1 MYLKSLVLK
10 GFKSFADRSALS
22 LEPGITAIVGPN
34 GSGKSNISDAV
45 LWVLGERNAKNL
57 RGQAMEDVIFAGSSA
72 RKGAALAEV
81 DLVLDNSCGTLPVDY
96 TEVVVTRRMHRS
108 GESEY
113 LINGAPARRLD
124 VLDILHDSGLGSGTH
139 SIISQGNLDSVLA
152 SKPEDRRALIE
163 EAAGVLKHKQR
174 KAKSERK
181 LANMDQHLARVRDV
195 VGEVERQLGPLE
207 RKARR
212 ARTFE
217 ELSGQLAEA
226 RLALSVDD
234 LRRLQELWGTQ
245 EKQEEAL
252 GASVEEARASVEAA
266 DAAMEQLQAAIAEE
280 SLSTGSLS
288 SQFRAV
294 SLAFERLE
302 SAGRSAAERRRAAQV
317 RVDEIELLISQHAQQ
332 QESLIAEVKT
342 AQDTL
347 DAGRVAVVEANEA
360 VARLEAERKAASAK
374 RQEKEEQQRSAT
386 ASMRETEAQL
396 ASVRRRLSQ
405 TREALS
411 AGVAHIKVVE
421 GRRSD
426 RELSCVTATAD
437 AQALS
442 QEAAALERARIDAAA
457 EESRLREALGL
468 ALQQRDAC
476 RTASEEARAAVLDY
490 EAKIRALEEIER
502 ATQLA
507 AGEAAGWV
515 AGNASRLPGSPE
527 PLSRA
532 VAAPPHLEGLVEQL
546 LGSDVQAFLVQDAAC
561 ALDVALQAAERQ
573 VEGEVTLVLRDGR
586 PQRDLLLNGPG
597 AFSLI
602 EELSF
607 EPSAARAAW
616 ALLGDV
622 VVCESLELALSLHL
636 EDEGGHRFV
645 TEDGACVWPSGKVTF
660 GRQAPQDGEGALARV
675 RRLEELALLHSQAK
689 DAFEQAKKAQ
699 AQSEEA
705 FSALQAESLSVSQQ
719 LAALIGKESSAKGQ
733 AAKAQE
739 RVEQL
744 TAELASIAKQHAEA
758 LAAVEKAQPDVDSLE
773 AREQELSHTL
783 EELRVKSAQLADEIA
798 PLRQAAGKA
807 NEALNQAKLEAARQ
821 VERQTYNR
829 RMLDTR
835 SRALEDLES
844 TARQSAQALSVK
856 TVAIQRLRPLE
867 ELFDQL
873 SQSAQRRMAVLED
886 MAREAQDS
894 STQLQVASQEAR
906 QASRAAREN
915 YESLSQRLADLR
927 VEKGRLELQ
936 VQSAIN
942 VIVEDCRTPL
952 EFALG
957 LPALEDRSSVE
968 QEEQRLSKR
977 IAGLGAINPEAAQEF
992 SALKERY
999 DYLMQQVGD
1008 LESARRSLARINRVI
1023 DARMK
1028 NDFQRTF
1035 DEVNANFQEVFSVLF
1050 PGGTAHLSLTDPDD
1064 VDNSGVEVNAQ
1075 PRGKRITKMT
1085 LMSGGEKS
1093 LTALALLFALY
1104 RTRPTP
1110 FYILDEVEAALDDTN
1125 LRRLIAYIDQLRTTT
1140 QLIMITHQRR
1150 TMEMADVL
1158 FGVSMQADGI
1168 TKVISQKLD
1177 RALEYA
1183 E

>member
-96 TEVVVTRRMHRS
+96 SEVVITRRMHRS

-113 LINGAPARRLD
+113 LINGTVARRLD

-207 RKARR
+207 RKAKR

-226 RLALSVDD
+226 KLALSVDD
-234 LRRLQELWGTQ
+234 LRTLQEKWGTQ
-245 EKQEEAL
+245 ESGEEAL
-252 GASVEEARASVEAA
+252 ASQVEEAKAQVAA
-266 DAAMEQLQAAIAEE
+266 AEAAMEELQATIAQEN
-280 SLSTGSLS
+280 LSTGSLS
-288 SQFRAV
+288 AQFRAV

-302 SAGRSAAERRRAAQV
+302 SAGRSAAERQRAAQQ
-317 RVDEIELLISQHAQQ
+317 RVDEIQTLISQHAGQR
-332 QESLIAEVKT
+332 ESLLVDLKT
-342 AQDTL
+342 AEETL
-347 DAGRVAVVEANEA
+347 AEGQRAVAEANET
-360 VARLEAERKAASAK
+360 VARLDAERKAISAE
-374 RQEKEEQQRSAT
+374 RQQKEEAQRKAT
-386 ASMRETEAQL
+386 SQMRETEAQL
-396 ASVRRRLSQ
+396 AAARRKLAQ

-426 RELSCVTATAD
+426 RELACVTATAD

-442 QEAAALERARIDAAA
+442 QEAAALETSRREMA
-457 EESRLREALGL
+457 EAEAKTREQLGL
-468 ALQQRDAC
+468 ALQERDAC
-476 RTASEEARAAVLDY
+476 RRQTEATRERLLDF

-502 ATQLA
+502 ATQEA
-507 AGEAAGWV
+507 AGEAARWV
-515 AGNASRLPGSPE
+515 AENAAELPGAPE
-527 PLSRA
+527 FLTRA
-532 VAAPPHLEGLVEQL
+532 VAAPPELEGLVEQL
-546 LGSDVQAFLVQDAAC
+546 LGSDVQAYLVQDAAS
-561 ALDVALQAAERQ
+561 ALSLSARAASQE
-573 VEGEVTLVLRDGR
+573 VEGAVTLVLRQDR
-586 PQRDLLLNGPG
+586 PAELVLLNGEG

-602 EELSF
+602 ETLTF
-607 EPSAARAAW
+607 EASAARAIE

-622 VVCESLELALSLHL
+622 VVCDSLELALELHQS
-636 EDEGGHRFV
+636 DAGTHRFV
-645 TEDGACVWPSGKVTF
+645 TREGACVWPSGKITF
-660 GRQAPQDGEGALARV
+660 GQKTQESGEGVLSRI
-675 RRLEELALLHSQAK
+675 RQLEELAQLQ
-689 DAFEQAKKAQ
+689 DAAKKEWEAAQ
-699 AQSEEA
+699 AAQVKSEEA
-705 FSALQAESLSVSQQ
+705 FAALQAESLSLSQQ
-719 LAALIGKESSAKGQ
+719 LAALIGKESSAKNQ
-733 AAKAQE
+733 AARAQE

-744 TAELASIAKQHAEA
+744 TAELASIERQHAEA
-758 LAAVEKAQPDVDSLE
+758 LAAVEAAQPDVDSLE
-773 AREQELSHTL
+773 AKEQQLSESL
-783 EELRVKSAQLADEIA
+783 EDLRTQTARLTEEIA
-798 PLRQAAGKA
+798 PLRQASGKA
-807 NEALNQAKLEAARQ
+807 NDALNQAKLEAARHI
-821 VERQTYNR
+821 ERQTYNR

-835 SRALEDLES
+835 RQALDDLES
-844 TARQSAQALSVK
+844 TARQSAEALSVK
-856 TVAIQRLRPLE
+856 TVAIQRLAPLKIIFD
-867 ELFDQL
+867 ELART
-873 SQSAQRRMAVLED
+873 AQRRMAVLEEQ
-886 MAREAQDS
+886 AREAQDS
-894 STQLQVASQEAR
+894 STQLQAASTEAR
-906 QASRAAREN
+906 QNSRAAHERLEA
-915 YESLSQRLADLR
+915 LSQKLADLR

-936 VQSAIN
+936 VQTAIN
-942 VIVEDCRTPL
+942 VIVEDCATPL
-952 EFALG
+952 EFALA
-957 LPALEDRSSVE
+957 LPALENRPEVE
-968 QEEQRLSKR
+968 EEAARLSKR
-977 IAGLGAINPEAAQEF
+977 IANLGAINPEAAMEF
-992 SALKERY
+992 STLKERY
-999 DYLMQQVGD
+999 DYLMSQIGD

-1023 DARMK
+1023 DTRMK
-1028 NDFQRTF
+1028 TDFERTF
-1035 DEVNANFQEVFSVLF
+1035 EEVNTNFQEVFAVLF
-1050 PGGTAHLSLTDPDD
+1050 PGGAAHLSLTDPEDI
-1064 VDNSGVEVNAQ
+1064 DNSGIEVNAQ
-1075 PRGKRITKMT
+1075 PRGKRITKMS

-1093 LTALALLFALY
+1093 LTAMALLFALY